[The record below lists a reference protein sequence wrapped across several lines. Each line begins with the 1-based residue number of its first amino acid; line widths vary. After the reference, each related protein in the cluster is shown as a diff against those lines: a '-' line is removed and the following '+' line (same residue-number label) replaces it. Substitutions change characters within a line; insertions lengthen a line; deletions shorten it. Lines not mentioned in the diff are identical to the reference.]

1 MAFCNDPPHLQQ
13 VFLATGYR
21 IDFTPVG
28 KEVPLSCEPLE
39 SAEGA
44 KEAFEKLSPS
54 HRNEF
59 LAYLNSLKTPASLER
74 NAKEVVDYLMS
85 SGKGSS
91 Q

>member
-1 MAFCNDPPHLQQ
+1 MRRKAGVGVGDTIRLRLEPDTEPRVLPVPKELQR
-13 VFLATGYR
+13 A
-21 IDFTPVG
+21 
-28 KEVPLSCEPLE
+28 LE
-39 SAEGA
+39 NTKGA

-74 NAKEVVDYLMS
+74 NAKKVVDYLMS